1 MSGTILSFCK
11 GFGRKARE
19 PQPRNPVADHRLA
32 EVRAYWEGLRS
43 SDAPPLRDA
52 INPRGIAGALEH
64 VFMIERVAPGLARFR
79 LAGSQITDL
88 IGCEVR
94 GMPITT
100 LFDPMARDTLAP
112 VLERVFAG
120 SAIAHLDL
128 EAGRGIGRP
137 ALSGRLLIL
146 PLMSRPG
153 RIDLALGCLALDAPL
168 GRAPRRFGITR
179 HHVERLVLDP
189 PRAQVAAG
197 ADTDAA
203 DEPASLS
210 RAYGALRLVHSAH

>member
-1 MSGTILSFCK
+1 MSGAILSFCK
-11 GFGRKARE
+11 GFGRKVTE

-43 SDAPPLRDA
+43 SATPPLRDA
-52 INPRGIAGALEH
+52 INPRGMAAALEQ

-79 LAGSQITDL
+79 LAGSQIADL

-100 LFDPMARDTLAP
+100 LFDPVARDTLAP
-112 VLERVFAG
+112 LLERVFAG
-120 SAIAHLDL
+120 PAIAHLDL
-128 EAGRGIGRP
+128 EAERGIGRP
-137 ALSGRLLIL
+137 ALSARLLLL
-146 PLMSRPG
+146 PLMSRLG
-153 RIDLALGCLALDAPL
+153 QIDLALGCLSLDAPL
-168 GRAPRRFGITR
+168 GRAPRRFAIAR

-189 PRAQVAAG
+189 PIPQAPAV
-197 ADTDAA
+197 ADTKAA
-203 DEPASLS
+203 SEMPLPS